1 MMRGVT
7 QTKTA
12 AILVAVLLGLSATSV
27 MAQSGRLSLAERVAK
42 LEAKANQNS
51 GATTS
56 GLNGSAQ
63 SNMNALNQMEA
74 LRREIQELRNMV
86 ELQNKTIAELQSSGK
101 AKYID
106 LDSRMARL
114 EGGSAPAP
122 APATPATSQPVTAA
136 GNNTDSSF
144 QAVTPT
150 PQPTNTGGLSGA
162 EMSAEPNGAAPSGA
176 AAAATP
182 PPLTGSPEQEQAAYE
197 RAFELLKAGD
207 YVASARAFNQFVE
220 VYPSGRF
227 APNGH
232 YWLGES
238 YYVTQNYQ
246 LALDSFQTLL
256 RLFPDSNKA
265 PDALLKVGYCQYE
278 LGQKQQAEATLMD
291 VMKRHPQTMVSSLAE
306 RRLRAIQ
313 LEQP

>member
-7 QTKTA
+7 HTKTA
-12 AILVAVLLGLSATSV
+12 TVLVAVLLGLFATSA

-42 LEAKANQNS
+42 LEAKVGKNS

-106 LDSRMARL
+106 LDSRVARL
-114 EGGSAPAP
+114 EGGAAPAP
-122 APATPATSQPVTAA
+122 TTPAAPVTSPPVTAS
-136 GNNTDSSF
+136 GNNTDSNF
-144 QAVTPT
+144 QPVAPV
-150 PQPTNTGGLSGA
+150 PQPNDSAGLSGA
-162 EMSAEPNGAAPSGA
+162 ELNAEPNSQTNAAGS
-176 AAAATP
+176 TP
-182 PPLTGSPEQEQAAYE
+182 PPPVLTGSPEQEQAAYE

-207 YVASARAFNQFVE
+207 YVASARQFNQFVE
-220 VYPSGRF
+220 VYPNGRF

-291 VMKRHPQTMVSSLAE
+291 VMKRHPQTMVASLAE